1 MEIDIDLHIWLQT
14 DTFPKIF
21 PRSEISPDTA
31 LCSSNFLKC
40 FRGAA
45 VCHFWNLS
53 TCLSRIAW
61 AGKTRQY
68 FGGVLDFIAVKSDV
82 PGHLPKE
89 IHPHE
94 FYQTL
99 RSRDPSSGG
108 QIDCSMRNE
117 HMSRDVDRQS
127 WDTELTDY
135 RRSLWTFFWGRDSCC
150 SHVSARLVLR
160 WSLSVCVI
168 TPVAPCNLFFFLNS
182 AFGHNEC
189 PDPGIPINARRFG
202 DSFQLGSSISVVCE
216 DGFIKTQG
224 SETISCQLEKGK
236 VMWSGPIPKCEGKY
250 RLAGWLGFLTLGT
263 MCQPRY
269 HHYCGLKTRG
279 GVGEICCHL
288 VRERQIWRWL
298 VNLNILGKALLI
310 LCCHT

>member
-14 DTFPKIF
+14 DTFPIIF

-68 FGGVLDFIAVKSDV
+68 FGGGLDFIAVKSDV

-99 RSRDPSSGG
+99 RSRDPSSAG

-168 TPVAPCNLFFFLNS
+168 TPVAPCNLFFFFKLSVRPQRVPGPRNPHQRSPLRRQFPARQLHFRGVRGRFHQNPRKRDHFLS
-182 AFGHNEC
+182 AG
-189 PDPGIPINARRFG
+189 
-202 DSFQLGSSISVVCE
+202 
-216 DGFIKTQG
+216 
-224 SETISCQLEKGK
+224 
-236 VMWSGPIPKCEGKY
+236 EGKS
-250 RLAGWLGFLTLGT
+250 
-263 MCQPRY
+263 
-269 HHYCGLKTRG
+269 H
-279 GVGEICCHL
+279 V
-288 VRERQIWRWL
+288 ERT
-298 VNLNILGKALLI
+298 
-310 LCCHT
+310 HP